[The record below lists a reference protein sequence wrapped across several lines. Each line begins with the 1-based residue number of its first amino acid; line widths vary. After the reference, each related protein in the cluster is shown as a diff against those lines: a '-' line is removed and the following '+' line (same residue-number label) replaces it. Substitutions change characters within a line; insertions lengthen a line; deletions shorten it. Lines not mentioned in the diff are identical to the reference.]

1 MIATDSQLRAIQDF
15 LESVTGECY
24 RRKIVENDD
33 QTLLLAWQSD
43 TRVDYLLHI
52 MVRQNAHRVAF
63 AIQRYRDIETR
74 YDRTLN
80 PTQFKRLIDD
90 PRLGVMYMV
99 GQIYDE

>member
-52 MVRQNAHRVAF
+52 MVRQNAPRVAF

-90 PRLGVMYMV
+90 PRLCVMYMV
-99 GQIYDE
+99 GQIYDK